1 MNGNGR
7 NWIIIFCITHP
18 PSTLLLPVSNVR
30 STSKEFSIQFH
41 CTCIISAWLDCVGGR
56 TNWREMVTSMWI
68 CDKLYSVSAFP
79 IKLFHSTHHRHI
91 SNYVQMIQCRQH
103 LKCVHQQKSG
113 PWQHLIN
120 GFPFWINRC
129 ADTFNSLVVN
139 LCRSYWDRTRVEVG
153 GGGGGI

>member
-1 MNGNGR
+1 MVGIELIFFALPTHHQHYYYPYPMSDPPAKSFPFNSTAHVHLHDWTVWVVGR
-7 NWIIIFCITHP
+7 IEEKWSRQC
-18 PSTLLLPVSNVR
+18 
-30 STSKEFSIQFH
+30 EF
-41 CTCIISAWLDCVGGR
+41 A
-56 TNWREMVTSMWI
+56 TN
-68 CDKLYSVSAFP
+68 YSVSAFP

-91 SNYVQMIQCRQH
+91 RNYVQMIQCRQH

-139 LCRSYWDRTRVEVG
+139 LCRSCCLLRWSYKSGSKRRGHLT
-153 GGGGGI
+153 